1 MALDLYFENQKKRK
15 MKKSGIWLIG
25 LTLLLSSCKK
35 GDLNL
40 FSLEDD
46 KNLGQQTV
54 QQILADPNQYPV
66 LSRTQYP
73 SAYTYMDNMRNAILA
88 SGKVQHAADFEWTL
102 YIINDPNTQNAF
114 CTPGGYIFVYTGL
127 IKYLDN
133 ASSLAGVLGHEMGHA
148 DHRHSTTQMTKEY
161 GIQTLLDVVL
171 GNNQNQL
178 TQIAS
183 SLVNLT
189 FSRAD
194 ETDADKQSVTYLC
207 PTQYRANGAQ
217 DFFVKIANSG
227 GQQTPAFLSTHPNPD
242 NRVANINAKNSELGC
257 NSTPSTQV
265 EITDYQTFKN
275 SLP

>member
-1 MALDLYFENQKKRK
+1 

-25 LTLLLSSCKK
+25 LTLFLSSCKK
-35 GDLNL
+35 GDFNL

-54 QQILADPNQYPV
+54 QQILADPQQYPV
-66 LSRTQYP
+66 LSRAQNTA
-73 SAYTYMDNMRNAILA
+73 AYAYMDAMRNDILA

-148 DHRHSTTQMTKEY
+148 DHRHSTTQITKQY
-161 GIQTLLDVVL
+161 GIQTLLDVLL

-194 ETDADKQSVTYLC
+194 ETDADKSSVTYLC
-207 PTQYRANGAQ
+207 PTKYRANGAQ

-227 GQQTPAFLSTHPNPD
+227 GQQPPAFLSTHPNPD
-242 NRVANINAKNSELGC
+242 NRVANINKKSTDLGC
-257 NSTPSTQV
+257 NNVPTTTV
-265 EITDYQTFKN
+265 ENTDYQAFKN
-275 SLP
+275 LLP

>member
-1 MALDLYFENQKKRK
+1 
-15 MKKSGIWLIG
+15 MKNAGLWLIG
-25 LTLLLSSCKK
+25 FTLLLSSCKK

-40 FSLEDD
+40 FSLQDD

-54 QQILADPNQYPV
+54 QQILADPQQYPV
-66 LSRTQYP
+66 LSRSQNT
-73 SAYTYMDNMRNAILA
+73 SAYAYLDGMRNDILA
-88 SGKVQHAADFEWTL
+88 SGKVQHATDFEWTL
-102 YIINDPNTQNAF
+102 YIIDDPNTQNAF

-207 PTQYRANGAQ
+207 PTKYRANGAQ

-227 GQQTPAFLSTHPNPD
+227 GSQTPAFLSTHPNPD
-242 NRVANINAKNSELGC
+242 NRVANINTKSTDLGC
-257 NSTPSTQV
+257 SNVPSQTV
-265 EITDYQTFKN
+265 ENTDYQAFKN

>member
-1 MALDLYFENQKKRK
+1 
-15 MKKSGIWLIG
+15 MKKAILSCCVV
-25 LTLLLSSCKK
+25 LTLFTGCKK
-35 GDLNL
+35 GDINL
-40 FSLEDD
+40 FTLEDD
-46 KNLGQQTV
+46 KALGQQTV
-54 QQILADPNQYPV
+54 QQILSDPATYPILSESQYA
-66 LSRTQYP
+66 
-73 SAYTYMDNMRNAILA
+73 SAYTYMNAMRDKILN
-88 SGKVQHAADFEWTL
+88 SGKVQHKDDFEWKL

-148 DHRHSTTQMTKEY
+148 DHRHSTTQMTKQY

-189 FSRAD
+189 FSRED
-194 ETDADKQSVTYLC
+194 EKDADAQSVTYLC
-207 PTQYRANGAQ
+207 PTIYRANGAQ
-217 DFFVKIANSG
+217 DFFQKIVASG
-227 GQQTPAFLSTHPNPD
+227 ASQPPAFLSTHPNPD
-242 NRVANINAKNSELGC
+242 NRVQNINTKSTELGC
-257 NSTPSTQV
+257 NSIPTNNV
-265 EITDYQTFKN
+265 ETTEYVAFKN